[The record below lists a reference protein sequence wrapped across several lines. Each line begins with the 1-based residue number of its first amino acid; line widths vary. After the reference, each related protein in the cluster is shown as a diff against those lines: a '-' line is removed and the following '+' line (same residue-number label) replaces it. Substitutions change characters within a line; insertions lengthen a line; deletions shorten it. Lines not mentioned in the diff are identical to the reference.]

1 MVTISRK
8 YIRTEPPPLLT
19 EPLAVHLDRITLD
32 QLNDYRQAQHAWL
45 ACTGD
50 AGERTRLHAVM
61 ERVGALLAL
70 HIANQAAHQ
79 LREPSNGPPP
89 SNPPTSRKTAKE
101 PLIN

>member
-19 EPLAVHLDRITLD
+19 EPLAVHLDRSTLD

-50 AGERTRLHAVM
+50 AGERTRLRAVM

-79 LREPSNGPPP
+79 LGEPS
-89 SNPPTSRKTAKE
+89 KWAAAE
-101 PLIN
+101 